1 MAEDKKYKFL
11 ISDESVNSYGF
22 RVLTEGIDTSLFEK
36 NPIALWMHK
45 RPWGWDKEREPLPI
59 GKWELAWEGKKL
71 YGYLTF
77 DEDDEFAVKLKNK
90 VDKGIIN
97 MVSPGLQLIAT
108 SEDRGVLLKGQTR
121 PTVVKCM
128 LLEVSLVDR
137 GSNYNALRLQDIT
150 GSEIN
155 LSDSNSNHLLPLLND
170 IKNQN
175 DNMEF
180 KTLVAKAVNLTADAS
195 EADILA
201 AVQNAVQKNVELVDL
216 SGQITTLSDEK
227 KELQDQLKVFE
238 DAEKQAED
246 QKRIDLVDGAVAAK
260 KITASEK
267 ETYLSLAAKDFDSTK
282 KILDGMQGTKE
293 LDDNGGS
300 EVTLSAWDQR
310 MNEINK
316 NLKNR

>member
-11 ISDESVNSYGF
+11 ISDESINSYGF
-22 RVLTEGIDTSLFEK
+22 RVLTEGIDTSLFDK
-36 NPIALWMHK
+36 NPIGLWMHK
-45 RPWGWDKEREPLPI
+45 RPWGYDKEREPLPI

-77 DEDDEFAVKLKNK
+77 DEDDDFAMKLKGK

-97 MVSPGLQLIAT
+97 MVSAGLQLIAT
-108 SEDRGVLLKGQTR
+108 SEDRSVLLKGQTR

-155 LSDSNSNHLLPLLND
+155 LADSNDNHLLPLLSD

-201 AVQNAVQKNVELVDL
+201 AVQGAVQKNIELTDMEGQVNLL
-216 SGQITTLSDEK
+216 SGEK
-227 KELQDQLKVFE
+227 TQLQDQLKVYQ
-238 DAEKQAED
+238 DAEEAADK
-246 QKRIDLVDGAVAAK
+246 QKRVDLVDNAIAAK

-267 ETYLSLAAKDFDSTK
+267 ETYLSLAEKDFDSTK
-282 KILDGMQGTKE
+282 KILDGMSGTKE
-293 LDDNGGS
+293 LGEGGEEETVS
-300 EVTLSAWDQR
+300 LWDQR
-310 MNEINK
+310 MDEINN
-316 NLKNR
+316 NLKKR